1 MMQKPV
7 KKFSGGLMKAVSKAM
22 PQIKKAVEA
31 SSGVP
36 PEATPEVVSKARGPL
51 GKIVTAMATAS
62 PQGGQ
67 PPARRGPF
75 GSIARAAAE
84 AVKNAPASSAQPQGK
99 GILGRAAKAAATA
112 VAKRA
117 RPTGMKKGG
126 AVIKKAVKKTTRKK

>member
-1 MMQKPV
+1 MQKPV
-7 KKFSGGLMKAVSKAM
+7 KKFGGGLMRAVTSKIL
-22 PQIKKAVEA
+22 PKIKEAVEG
-31 SSGVP
+31 SGMP
-36 PEATPEVVSKARGPL
+36 REANPQVISKARGPL

-67 PPARRGPF
+67 PPARRGLL
-75 GSIARAAAE
+75 GNIARAAAE

-126 AVIKKAVKKTTRKK
+126 AVIKKVVKKITRKK